1 MKMRGRIVSF
11 FLLLI
16 VFAGTI
22 GTTANP
28 ILKDVK
34 LGLDLQG
41 GFEVLYQV
49 NPLKD
54 GQEITEATVVD
65 TAGALS
71 RRIDVL
77 GVSEPNIQVESDNR
91 IRVQLAGIEDQDSA
105 RELLSTQA
113 NLTFRD
119 VDDNLILDGSDLK
132 EGKAQ
137 DNFNGDTGAPVVTL
151 EMKDPNKFGDVTAEI
166 ARKMPPNNVLVI
178 WLDFEEGVDSYKEE
192 VMKPDPAFISAP
204 SVRNK
209 INSSN
214 VEISGSFTVEET
226 KELAGIL
233 NAGALP
239 VELEEIYS
247 TSVGAQFGEQALNK
261 TIVAGIVGI
270 ALIFIFMLIYYR
282 LPGFVAVVTLSVYVY
297 LILLVFTKINA
308 VLTLPGIAA
317 LMLGVGMAVDANIL
331 TYERIREELR
341 VGKSIKTAFDSGA
354 KSSFTAILDANIT
367 TLLAA
372 VVLFSFGNSSVK
384 GFALM
389 LIISILVSFFTAVW
403 GSRLLLGLL
412 VNSGMLDGK
421 TGLFGI
427 AKKNVHPVY
436 EEVDTLDLTTKFD
449 RFDFV
454 NKRKRYFTLSIVLLI
469 TGAIIL
475 GIFKLNLGIDFASG
489 TRIEVLAE
497 NQLSTEEIEEYAE
510 SIGYPT
516 TDIVISGDE
525 QNIGVLRYVDEF
537 TQDEI
542 QKLQKELA
550 SHYGSEPNI
559 STVSSTV
566 GKELVKNAI
575 YALVFAAIGII
586 IYVAF
591 RFEWRMGLASIIGL
605 LHDAFFMIAV
615 FSILRLEV
623 DITFVAAVLT
633 IVGYSINDTIVT
645 FDRIRENLNRHTE
658 IKDAKELAVIV
669 NKSLRQTLTRS
680 VNTVLT
686 VIFVV
691 VSLMFLGAESIQNF
705 SIALLIGLIAGTY
718 SSIFISAQIWF
729 VLKKR
734 EMEDKGS
741 IKIDKEKK
749 QWGSDEP
756 VV

>member
-1 MKMRGRIVSF
+1 
-11 FLLLI
+11 
-16 VFAGTI
+16 
-22 GTTANP
+22 
-28 ILKDVK
+28 
-34 LGLDLQG
+34 
-41 GFEVLYQV
+41 
-49 NPLKD
+49 
-54 GQEITEATVVD
+54 
-65 TAGALS
+65 
-71 RRIDVL
+71 
-77 GVSEPNIQVESDNR
+77 
-91 IRVQLAGIEDQDSA
+91 
-105 RELLSTQA
+105 
-113 NLTFRD
+113 
-119 VDDNLILDGSDLK
+119 
-132 EGKAQ
+132 
-137 DNFNGDTGAPVVTL
+137 
-151 EMKDPNKFGDVTAEI
+151 
-166 ARKMPPNNVLVI
+166 
-178 WLDFEEGVDSYKEE
+178 
-192 VMKPDPAFISAP
+192 
-204 SVRNK
+204 
-209 INSSN
+209 
-214 VEISGSFTVEET
+214 
-226 KELAGIL
+226 
-233 NAGALP
+233 
-239 VELEEIYS
+239 
-247 TSVGAQFGEQALNK
+247 
-261 TIVAGIVGI
+261 
-270 ALIFIFMLIYYR
+270 MLIYYR

-341 VGKSIKTAFDSGA
+341 VGKSVKTAFDSGA

-389 LIISILVSFFTAVW
+389 LIISILVSFLTAVW

-412 VNSGMLDGK
+412 VNSGRLDGK

-427 AKKNVHPVY
+427 PKKNVHPAH

-454 NKRKRYFTLSIVLLI
+454 NTRKRYFTLSIILLI

-489 TRIEVLAE
+489 TRIEVLAD
-497 NQLSTEEIEEYAE
+497 NKLSTEEIEEYAE

-516 TDIVISGDE
+516 RDIVISGDE
-525 QNIGVLRYVDEF
+525 QNVGVLRYVEEF

-542 QKLQKELA
+542 QELQRELA

-575 YALVFAAIGII
+575 YALMFAAVGII

-605 LHDAFFMIAV
+605 LHDAFFMVAI

-633 IVGYSINDTIVT
+633 IIGYSINDTIVT
-645 FDRIRENLNRHTE
+645 FDRIRENLNRQTE

-691 VSLMFLGAESIQNF
+691 VALMLLGAESIQNF

-734 EMEDKGS
+734 EMKDKGS
-741 IKIDKEKK
+741 IKINKRKNNGDLMNRLFNFFKE
-749 QWGSDEP
+749 
-756 VV
+756 V